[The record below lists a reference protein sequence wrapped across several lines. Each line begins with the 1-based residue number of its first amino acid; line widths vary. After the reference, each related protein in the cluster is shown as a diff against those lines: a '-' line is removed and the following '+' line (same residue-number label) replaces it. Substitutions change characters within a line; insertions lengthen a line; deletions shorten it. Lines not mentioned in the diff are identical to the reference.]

1 MQPFEFSNNAISLL
15 LSVFSVIV
23 GMTYPLLLQ
32 AIQRIDEQYRS
43 SRITKMLKEEKVFRL
58 FQWLVTISIA
68 FAFISIF
75 ILQLLDDCPTLTIIW
90 VTIHTLLTWLLL
102 VTTILLVYTIMTYY
116 NPDELLDRINVF
128 ITIEQPKL
136 IRNIRV

>member
-1 MQPFEFSNNAISLL
+1 MQHFEFSNNAISLL

-75 ILQLLDDCPTLTIIW
+75 ILQLLDDCPTLTIVW

-116 NPDELLDRINVF
+116 NPDELLDRINN
-128 ITIEQPKL
+128 L
-136 IRNIRV
+136 RSHWRS

>member
-1 MQPFEFSNNAISLL
+1 MQHFEFSNNAISLL

-75 ILQLLDDCPTLTIIW
+75 ILQLLDDCPTLTIVW

-116 NPDELLDRINVF
+116 NPDELLARIN
-128 ITIEQPKL
+128 TL
-136 IRNIRV
+136 SSRRR

>member
-1 MQPFEFSNNAISLL
+1 MQHFEFSNNAISLL

-32 AIQRIDEQYRS
+32 AIQRIDEQYIS

-75 ILQLLDDCPTLTIIW
+75 ILQLLDDCPTLTIVW

-116 NPDELLDRINVF
+116 NPDELLDRINN
-128 ITIEQPKL
+128 L
-136 IRNIRV
+136 RSHRRS

>member
-58 FQWLVTISIA
+58 FQWLVTIYIE

-75 ILQLLDDCPTLTIIW
+75 ILQLLDDCPTLTIVW

-116 NPDELLDRINVF
+116 NPDELLNRINN
-128 ITIEQPKL
+128 L
-136 IRNIRV
+136 RSHRRS

>member
-1 MQPFEFSNNAISLL
+1 MQHFEFSNNAISLL

-43 SRITKMLKEEKVFRL
+43 SRITKMLKEEKVFHL

-75 ILQLLDDCPTLTIIW
+75 ILQLLDDCPTLTIVW

-116 NPDELLDRINVF
+116 NPDELLDRINN
-128 ITIEQPKL
+128 L
-136 IRNIRV
+136 RSHRRS

>member
-75 ILQLLDDCPTLTIIW
+75 ILQLLDDCPTLTIVW

-102 VTTILLVYTIMTYY
+102 VTTILLVYTIITYY
-116 NPDELLDRINVF
+116 NPDELLDRINN
-128 ITIEQPKL
+128 L
-136 IRNIRV
+136 RSHRRS

>member
-43 SRITKMLKEEKVFRL
+43 SRISKMLKGEKVFRL

-75 ILQLLDDCPTLTIIW
+75 ILQLLDDCPTLTIVW

-116 NPDELLDRINVF
+116 NPGELLDRINNLRSHR
-128 ITIEQPKL
+128 IS
-136 IRNIRV
+136 

>member
-43 SRITKMLKEEKVFRL
+43 SRITKMLKEEEVFRL

-75 ILQLLDDCPTLTIIW
+75 ILQLLDDCPTLTIVW

-102 VTTILLVYTIMTYY
+102 VTTILLVYTILTYY
-116 NPDELLDRINVF
+116 NPDELLDRINN
-128 ITIEQPKL
+128 L
-136 IRNIRV
+136 RSHRRS

>member
-75 ILQLLDDCPTLTIIW
+75 ILQLLDDCPTLTIVW

-102 VTTILLVYTIMTYY
+102 VTTILLVYRIMTYY
-116 NPDELLDRINVF
+116 NPDELLDRINN
-128 ITIEQPKL
+128 L
-136 IRNIRV
+136 RSHRS

>member
-75 ILQLLDDCPTLTIIW
+75 ILQLLDDCPTLTIVW

-116 NPDELLDRINVF
+116 NPDELLDRINNV
-128 ITIEQPKL
+128 
-136 IRNIRV
+136 RSHRRS

>member
-75 ILQLLDDCPTLTIIW
+75 ILQLLDDCPTLIIVW

-116 NPDELLDRINVF
+116 NPDELLDRINN
-128 ITIEQPKL
+128 L
-136 IRNIRV
+136 RSHRRS

>member
-32 AIQRIDEQYRS
+32 TIQRIDEQYRS

-75 ILQLLDDCPTLTIIW
+75 ILQLLDDCPTLTIVW

-102 VTTILLVYTIMTYY
+102 VTTILLVYTILTYY
-116 NPDELLDRINVF
+116 NPDELLDRINN
-128 ITIEQPKL
+128 L
-136 IRNIRV
+136 RSHRRS

>member
-1 MQPFEFSNNAISLL
+1 MQHFEFSNNAISLL

-75 ILQLLDDCPTLTIIW
+75 ILQLLDDCPTLTIVW

-116 NPDELLDRINVF
+116 NSDELLDRINNL
-128 ITIEQPKL
+128 KSH
-136 IRNIRV
+136 RRS

>member
-23 GMTYPLLLQ
+23 GMTYTLLLQ

-75 ILQLLDDCPTLTIIW
+75 ILQLLDDCPTLTIVW

-116 NPDELLDRINVF
+116 NPDELLNRINN
-128 ITIEQPKL
+128 L
-136 IRNIRV
+136 RSHRRS

>member
-1 MQPFEFSNNAISLL
+1 MQHFEFSNNAMSLL

-75 ILQLLDDCPTLTIIW
+75 ILQLLDDCPTLTIVW

-116 NPDELLDRINVF
+116 NPDELLDRINN
-128 ITIEQPKL
+128 L
-136 IRNIRV
+136 RSHRRS

>member
-1 MQPFEFSNNAISLL
+1 
-15 LSVFSVIV
+15 
-23 GMTYPLLLQ
+23 MTYPLLLQ

-43 SRITKMLKEEKVFRL
+43 SRITKMLKEEKVFRF

-75 ILQLLDDCPTLTIIW
+75 ILQLLDDCPTLTIVW

-116 NPDELLDRINVF
+116 NPDELLDRINN
-128 ITIEQPKL
+128 L
-136 IRNIRV
+136 RSHRRS

>member
-75 ILQLLDDCPTLTIIW
+75 ISQLLDDSPTLTIVW

-116 NPDELLDRINVF
+116 NPDELLDRINN
-128 ITIEQPKL
+128 L
-136 IRNIRV
+136 RSHRRS

>member
-1 MQPFEFSNNAISLL
+1 MQHFEFSNNAISLL

-75 ILQLLDDCPTLTIIW
+75 ILQLLDDCPTLTIVW
-90 VTIHTLLTWLLL
+90 VTIHILLTWLLL

-116 NPDELLDRINVF
+116 NPDELLDRINN
-128 ITIEQPKL
+128 L
-136 IRNIRV
+136 RSHRRS

>member
-1 MQPFEFSNNAISLL
+1 MQHFEFSNNAISLL

-75 ILQLLDDCPTLTIIW
+75 ILQLLNDCPTLTIVW

-102 VTTILLVYTIMTYY
+102 VTTIMLVYRIMTYY
-116 NPDELLDRINVF
+116 NPDELLDRINN
-128 ITIEQPKL
+128 L
-136 IRNIRV
+136 RSHRRS

>member
-32 AIQRIDEQYRS
+32 SIQRIDELYTS
-43 SRITKMLKEEKVFRL
+43 LRITKMLKEEKVFRL

-75 ILQLLDDCPTLTIIW
+75 ILQLLDDCPTLTIVW
-90 VTIHTLLTWLLL
+90 VTIHILLTWLLL

-116 NPDELLDRINVF
+116 NPDELLDRINN
-128 ITIEQPKL
+128 L
-136 IRNIRV
+136 RSHRRS

>member
-1 MQPFEFSNNAISLL
+1 MQHFEFSNNAISLL

-43 SRITKMLKEEKVFRL
+43 SRITKILKEEKVFRL

-75 ILQLLDDCPTLTIIW
+75 ILQLLDDCPTLTIVW

-116 NPDELLDRINVF
+116 NPDELLDRINN
-128 ITIEQPKL
+128 L
-136 IRNIRV
+136 RSHRRS

>member
-1 MQPFEFSNNAISLL
+1 MQHFEFSNNAISLL

-43 SRITKMLKEEKVFRL
+43 SRITKMLKEEKVFRI

-75 ILQLLDDCPTLTIIW
+75 ILQLLDDCPTLTIVW

-116 NPDELLDRINVF
+116 NPDELLDRINN
-128 ITIEQPKL
+128 L
-136 IRNIRV
+136 RSHRRS

>member
-43 SRITKMLKEEKVFRL
+43 SRITKMLKEEKVFRI

-75 ILQLLDDCPTLTIIW
+75 ILQLLDDCPTLTIVW

-102 VTTILLVYTIMTYY
+102 VTTILLVYRIMTYY
-116 NPDELLDRINVF
+116 NPDELLDRINN
-128 ITIEQPKL
+128 L
-136 IRNIRV
+136 RSHRRS

>member
-75 ILQLLDDCPTLTIIW
+75 ILQFLDDCPTLIIVW
-90 VTIHTLLTWLLL
+90 VTIHTLLTWFLL

-116 NPDELLDRINVF
+116 NPDELLDRINN
-128 ITIEQPKL
+128 L
-136 IRNIRV
+136 RSHRRS

>member
-75 ILQLLDDCPTLTIIW
+75 ILQLLDDCPTLTIVW

-116 NPDELLDRINVF
+116 NPDELLDRINN
-128 ITIEQPKL
+128 L
-136 IRNIRV
+136 RSHWRS

>member
-75 ILQLLDDCPTLTIIW
+75 ILQLLDDCPTLTIVW
-90 VTIHTLLTWLLL
+90 VAIHTLLTWLLL

-116 NPDELLDRINVF
+116 NPDELLDRINN
-128 ITIEQPKL
+128 L
-136 IRNIRV
+136 RSHRRS

>member
-1 MQPFEFSNNAISLL
+1 MQPFEFSNNTISLL

-75 ILQLLDDCPTLTIIW
+75 ILQLLDDCPTLTIVW

-116 NPDELLDRINVF
+116 NPDELLDCINN
-128 ITIEQPKL
+128 L
-136 IRNIRV
+136 RSHRRS

>member
-75 ILQLLDDCPTLTIIW
+75 ILQLLDDCPTLTIVW

-102 VTTILLVYTIMTYY
+102 VTTILLVYRIMTYY
-116 NPDELLDRINVF
+116 NPDELLDRINN
-128 ITIEQPKL
+128 L
-136 IRNIRV
+136 RSHRRS

>member
-15 LSVFSVIV
+15 LSVFSVLV

-75 ILQLLDDCPTLTIIW
+75 ILQLLDDWPTLTIVW

-116 NPDELLDRINVF
+116 NPDELLDRINN
-128 ITIEQPKL
+128 L
-136 IRNIRV
+136 RSHRRS

>member
-75 ILQLLDDCPTLTIIW
+75 ILQLLDDCPTLTIVW

-116 NPDELLDRINVF
+116 NPDELLDRINN
-128 ITIEQPKL
+128 L
-136 IRNIRV
+136 RSHRRC

>member
-1 MQPFEFSNNAISLL
+1 MQLFEFSNNDISLL

-75 ILQLLDDCPTLTIIW
+75 ILQLLDDCPMLTIVW

-116 NPDELLDRINVF
+116 NPDELLDRINN
-128 ITIEQPKL
+128 L
-136 IRNIRV
+136 RSHRRS

>member
-1 MQPFEFSNNAISLL
+1 MQPLEFSNNAISLL

-75 ILQLLDDCPTLTIIW
+75 ILQLLDDCPTLIIVW
-90 VTIHTLLTWLLL
+90 VTIHTLLTWFLL

-116 NPDELLDRINVF
+116 NPDVLLDRINN
-128 ITIEQPKL
+128 L
-136 IRNIRV
+136 RSHRRS

>member
-75 ILQLLDDCPTLTIIW
+75 ILQLLDDCPTLTIVW

-116 NPDELLDRINVF
+116 NPDELLARINN
-128 ITIEQPKL
+128 L
-136 IRNIRV
+136 RSHRRS

>member
-75 ILQLLDDCPTLTIIW
+75 ILQLLDDCPTLTIVW

-116 NPDELLDRINVF
+116 NPDELLDHINN
-128 ITIEQPKL
+128 L
-136 IRNIRV
+136 RSHRRS

>member
-1 MQPFEFSNNAISLL
+1 MQHFEFSNNAISLL

-75 ILQLLDDCPTLTIIW
+75 ILQLLDDCPTLTIVW

-116 NPDELLDRINVF
+116 NPDELLDRINN
-128 ITIEQPKL
+128 L
-136 IRNIRV
+136 RSHRRS

>member
-1 MQPFEFSNNAISLL
+1 MQHFEFSNNAISLL

-75 ILQLLDDCPTLTIIW
+75 ILQLLDDCPTLTIVW

-116 NPDELLDRINVF
+116 NPDELLDRINNL
-128 ITIEQPKL
+128 KSH
-136 IRNIRV
+136 RRS